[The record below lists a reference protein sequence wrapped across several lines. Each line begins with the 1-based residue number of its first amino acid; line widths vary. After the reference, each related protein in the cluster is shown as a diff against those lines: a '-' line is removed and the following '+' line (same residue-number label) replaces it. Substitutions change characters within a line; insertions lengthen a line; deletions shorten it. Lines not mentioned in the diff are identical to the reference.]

1 MAAEIDTTALPDK
14 AAFAAANGWRYEPVG
29 PAPAYSG
36 SLFEFLQGATVTD
49 RFVLEHST
57 PASGG
62 ESQADAEVGVLT
74 GKVGGGQAWAGTG
87 GKVRVSF
94 STNEVMTVGY
104 LAVRLERKLPQF
116 VLDSSRNDDGA
127 MSNLPMPIASGQRLS
142 LEGDFDDH
150 FTLHCPRGYE
160 RDALYI
166 FTPDLMALL
175 IDETGDFDVEIVD
188 EWFFVYSRHGFD
200 LSNGTLWRRLERIRH
215 IVGAKAIT
223 RTDLYA
229 NSRDP
234 ALIAEGSRLRMGFF
248 SGRSKVGVKLALILV
263 LTGVMLVLGFVGFIV
278 LFFVTA

>member
-29 PAPAYSG
+29 PAPEYSG

-49 RFVLEHST
+49 RFIMEPGV
-57 PASGG
+57 
-62 ESQADAEVGVLT
+62 EVGVLT
-74 GKVGGGQAWAGTG
+74 GKVGGGQAWYGTG

-94 STNEVMTVGY
+94 QTNEVMTVGY

-116 VLDSSRNDDGA
+116 VLDSSRNDDGKL
-127 MSNLPMPIASGQRLS
+127 SNLPMPIAAGQTLS
-142 LEGDFDDH
+142 LEGDFNDH
-150 FTLHCPRGYE
+150 FTLHVPRGYE

-200 LSNGTLWRRLERIRH
+200 LSNGTLWRRLERIRQV
-215 IVGAKAIT
+215 VGAKAIT

-229 NSRDP
+229 DARDP
-234 ALIAEGSRLRMGFF
+234 ATIAEGSRLRMGFF
-248 SGRSKVGVKLALILV
+248 SGRSRVGLKLGFILI
-263 LTGVMLVLGFVGFIV
+263 LTGVMLVLGLVVGV
-278 LFFVTA
+278 VVFFVTL